1 MAPASR
7 RQVLSPETLA
17 AFGASPIYASSTS
30 DNDGDNH
37 SAAAAAAAAG
47 SSSSS
52 QFSKYFA
59 VATTSSAE
67 APIIG
72 VIIGGWTIRTQNS
85 SIGDEQMMEKLTVFL
100 EEIANDA
107 HHNMNDDDVVT
118 NLQSQS
124 AAAARQRR
132 LCPPEITFLDAFIS
146 VRHDDGE
153 TTTSDDTT
161 KNNNITTLSEI
172 RFTAS
177 DALSEWAEAHQ
188 SLETQP
194 SGDSEQCAHELASLL
209 PSSNQRK
216 ECRGVSILRT
226 LDAKV
231 WSNKPKPL
239 TDDTAR
245 DSDGSAAAAQHSSE
259 FYYDWSFSSPY
270 AGTFLTT
277 KSNDDEQYSKINKLI
292 NNRQQWH
299 PLPQSQIPFH
309 LLQDTSQPILL
320 YDDIHLFEDDLH
332 DNGESS
338 LNIKI
343 RVMPKCWYVLQRLFV
358 RVDYVCVKCREV
370 RYFCLLDSNNDET
383 NVAATAGGSGG
394 TNCKVNTIYRD
405 VMWREASWAE
415 LNKMNL
421 PVDPSAWM
429 EHNGSA
435 SGGGGGV
442 GGNFSTGVQPFATLL
457 TKLPVVSTP
466 GDLQKHSYIEG

>member
-17 AFGASPIYASSTS
+17 AFGASPIYLE
-30 DNDGDNH
+30 NH
-37 SAAAAAAAAG
+37 SPATTP
-47 SSSSS
+47 S
-52 QFSKYFA
+52 FSKYFA
-59 VATTSSAE
+59 ATTSAAEE

-72 VIIGGWTIRTQNS
+72 IKIGGWTICTQNS
-85 SIGDEQMMEKLTVFL
+85 SIGDEQMMEKLTVLL
-100 EEIANDA
+100 EKIANNAQHQKIEDDKK
-107 HHNMNDDDVVT
+107 NDDGDDDDPHKQSPSEVT
-118 NLQSQS
+118 T
-124 AAAARQRR
+124 QRR
-132 LCPPEITFLDAFIS
+132 LCPPEITFLDAFVS
-146 VRHDDGE
+146 LRHENNDDDCNGE
-153 TTTSDDTT
+153 TTTDDTT
-161 KNNNITTLSEI
+161 SEI

-188 SLETQP
+188 FLETQP
-194 SGDSEQCAHELASLL
+194 TDELDHGAQI
-209 PSSNQRK
+209 PSSLSNGRQ

-231 WSNKPKPL
+231 WSSKPKPL
-239 TDDTAR
+239 ADDTTNNECC
-245 DSDGSAAAAQHSSE
+245 DAAATHSSE
-259 FYYDWSFSSPY
+259 FYYDWTFSSPY
-270 AGTFLTT
+270 AGTILTT
-277 KSNDDEQYSKINKLI
+277 INSGSIKNIANNNKHTNIKLI
-292 NNRQQWH
+292 NNRQQWQ

-370 RYFCLLDSNNDET
+370 RYFCLFDSNDGA
-383 NVAATAGGSGG
+383 NVAANTTSGVG
-394 TNCKVNTIYRD
+394 KCKANTIYRD
-405 VMWREASWAE
+405 VTWREASWAE

-429 EHNGSA
+429 EHNGS
-435 SGGGGGV
+435 GV
-442 GGNFSTGVQPFATLL
+442 GGKILTGLHSFAALL

-466 GDLQKHSYIEG
+466 CGLQKHSYFEWWSKNGETTTK